1 MAAEGAT
8 PVIAIALTITL
19 VVGAVVL
26 GLFLSKKLFPHPERS
41 PQQAATIRR
50 AKRIFL
56 LYCAGLLV
64 LAGLI
69 WWLSGNLLAGIGI
82 TLAVMVA
89 LQFIVGG
96 IITHKK
102 AKLNNARSQRAT

>member
-1 MAAEGAT
+1 M
-8 PVIAIALTITL
+8 
-19 VVGAVVL
+19 VGAVVL

-41 PQQAATIRR
+41 PQQAAMIKRP
-50 AKRIFL
+50 KRILL
-56 LYCAGLLV
+56 LYCAGLLG

-82 TLAVMVA
+82 TPAVMAVR
-89 LQFIVGG
+89 QFIVGG

-102 AKLNNARSQRAT
+102 TKLNNARSKNPT